1 MSKYI
6 ISRRDF
12 LKYSG
17 ASLFLAGVPIPGY
30 TKDKPPGNISVILL
44 EGGMDGLTAVPPIG
58 DPNLIAMRKTITPK
72 DFLKLNSFFG
82 LHPSLPNFSRLMA
95 KNNASVVHATSFPYI
110 KRSHFEGQNLMEGG
124 GLSPF
129 AEKTGWLGRS
139 LDLAQVPGKALSLD
153 MPLILRG
160 YKDNDNFYPA
170 SIKNSNALISN
181 LINLI
186 SMAHSKDEAEIFS
199 KLSKKSSQASLT
211 PRDPVSLAKYAG
223 NEMSKENGPIASVI
237 RIGQFDTHANQV
249 SDDGYDKNGNHA
261 KRLEIVDDVIA
272 GYREGLGD
280 AWNRSIILT
289 LTEFG
294 RTVAVNGTRGTEHG
308 YGSAGLLAGGTISKS
323 RIIAEWPGLS
333 KKEQFEGRDLM
344 ATIDYRSVCAACIE
358 RSLGLDHDRIA
369 SEVFFTP
376 KLPRVYDYIFS

>member
-1 MSKYI
+1 MSKYK

-12 LKYSG
+12 LKFSG

-44 EGGMDGLTAVPPIG
+44 EGGMDGLTAVPPYG
-58 DPNLIAMRKTITPK
+58 DPNLITMRQKITPK
-72 DFLKLNSFFG
+72 DFTKINSFFG
-82 LHPSLPNFSRLMA
+82 LHPSLPEFSRLMA
-95 KNNASVVHATSFPYI
+95 RNNASVVHATSFPYI

-160 YKDNDNFYPA
+160 NEDIDNFYPA
-170 SIKNSNALISN
+170 SIKNSTLNNN

-186 SMAHSKDEAEIFS
+186 SMVHSKDEAEIFS
-199 KLSKKSSQASLT
+199 KLSKKSIKPSLV
-211 PRDPVSLAKYAG
+211 PRDPVSLAEYAG
-223 NEMSKENGPIASVI
+223 KEMSKENGPIASVI
-237 RIGQFDTHANQV
+237 RIGKFDTHANQV
-249 SDDGYDKNGNHA
+249 SDDGNDRNGNHA
-261 KRLEIVDDVIA
+261 RQLEIVDDVIA

-280 AWNRSIILT
+280 AWDRSIILT

-308 YGSAGLLAGGTISKS
+308 YGGAGLLAGGTISKS
-323 RIIAEWPGLS
+323 RIIAQWPGLS
-333 KKEQFEGRDLM
+333 KKEQFESRDLM

>member
-1 MSKYI
+1 
-6 ISRRDF
+6 
-12 LKYSG
+12 
-17 ASLFLAGVPIPGY
+17 LFLAGVPIPGY
-30 TKDKPPGNISVILL
+30 TKDRPPGNISVILL
-44 EGGMDGLTAVPPIG
+44 EGGMDGLTAVPPYG
-58 DPNLIAMRKTITPK
+58 DPNLITMRQKITPK
-72 DFLKLNSFFG
+72 DFTKINSFFG
-82 LHPSLPNFSRLMA
+82 LHPSLPNFTKLMA
-95 KNNASVVHATSFPYI
+95 RNNASVVHATSFPYI

-139 LDLAQVPGKALSLD
+139 LDLAKVPGQALSLD

-160 YKDNDNFYPA
+160 NKDIDNFYPA
-170 SIKNSNALISN
+170 SIKNSTLESN

-186 SMAHSKDEAEIFS
+186 SMSHSKDEAEIFS
-199 KLSKKSSQASLT
+199 KLSKKSTKPSLV
-211 PRDPVSLAKYAG
+211 PRDPVSLAEYAG
-223 NEMSKENGPIASVI
+223 REMSKESGPIASVI
-237 RIGQFDTHANQV
+237 RIGQFDTHANQI
-249 SDDGYDKNGNHA
+249 SDDGNDKNGSHA

-272 GYREGLGD
+272 GYRDGLGD
-280 AWNRSIILT
+280 AWDRSIILT

-294 RTVAVNGTRGTEHG
+294 RTVAVNGSRGTEHG
-308 YGSAGLLAGGTISKS
+308 YGGAGLLAGGTISKS
-323 RIIAEWPGLS
+323 RIIAQWPGLS

>member
-1 MSKYI
+1 VSKYK

-12 LKYSG
+12 LKFSG

-44 EGGMDGLTAVPPIG
+44 EGGMDGLTAVPPYG
-58 DPNLIAMRKTITPK
+58 DPNLMKMRQKISPTSFK
-72 DFLKLNSFFG
+72 KVNSFFG
-82 LHPSLPNFSRLMA
+82 LHPSLRNFASLMA
-95 KNNASVVHATSFPYI
+95 SNNASVIHATSFPYI
-110 KRSHFEGQNLMEGG
+110 KRSHFEGQNLMQGAG
-124 GLSPF
+124 HSPF
-129 AEKTGWLGRS
+129 SEKTGWLGRA
-139 LDLAQVPGKALSLD
+139 LELAKMPGNALSLD

-160 YKDNDNFYPA
+160 NEDNDNFYPA
-170 SIKNSNALISN
+170 NIKNSSIKRSLIDLISK
-181 LINLI
+181 
-186 SMAHSKDEAEIFS
+186 AHNNDEAEIFS
-199 KLSKKSSQASLT
+199 KLSLKASNAYKV
-211 PRDPVSLAKYAG
+211 PRDPVSLAEYAG
-223 NEMSKENGPIASVI
+223 KEMSKENGPIASVI

-249 SDDGYDKNGNHA
+249 SEDGNDMNGAHA
-261 KRLEIVDDVIA
+261 RRLEIVDDVFA
-272 GYREGLGD
+272 GYRRGLGD
-280 AWNRSIILT
+280 AWDRSIILT

-308 YGSAGLLAGGTISKS
+308 YGTAGLLAGGAISKG
-323 RIIAEWPGLS
+323 RVIAQWPGLS

-376 KLPRVYDYIFS
+376 KLPRLYDYIFS

>member
-1 MSKYI
+1 MSKYK

-44 EGGMDGLTAVPPIG
+44 EGGMDGLTAVPPYG
-58 DPNLIAMRKTITPK
+58 DPNLITMRQKITPK
-72 DFLKLNSFFG
+72 DFTKINSFFG
-82 LHPSLPNFSRLMA
+82 LHPSLPEFSRLMA
-95 KNNASVVHATSFPYI
+95 RNNASVVHATSFPYI

-160 YKDNDNFYPA
+160 NEDIDNFYPA
-170 SIKNSNALISN
+170 SIKNSTLNNN

-186 SMAHSKDEAEIFS
+186 SMVHSKDEAEIFS
-199 KLSKKSSQASLT
+199 KLSKKSIKPSLV
-211 PRDPVSLAKYAG
+211 PRDPVSLAEYAG
-223 NEMSKENGPIASVI
+223 KEMSKENGPIASVI
-237 RIGQFDTHANQV
+237 RIGKFDTHANQV
-249 SDDGYDKNGNHA
+249 SDDGNDRNGNHA
-261 KRLEIVDDVIA
+261 RQLEIVDDVIA

-280 AWNRSIILT
+280 AWDRSIILT

-308 YGSAGLLAGGTISKS
+308 YGGAGLLAGGTISKS
-323 RIIAEWPGLS
+323 RIIAQWPGLS
-333 KKEQFEGRDLM
+333 KKEQFESRDLM

-358 RSLGLDHDRIA
+358 RSLGIDHDRIA

>member
-1 MSKYI
+1 MSKYK

-12 LKYSG
+12 LKFSG

-30 TKDKPPGNISVILL
+30 TKDRPPGNISVILL
-44 EGGMDGLTAVPPIG
+44 EGGMDGLTAVPPYG
-58 DPNLIAMRKTITPK
+58 DPNLITMRQKITPK
-72 DFLKLNSFFG
+72 DFKKVNSFFG
-82 LHPSLPNFSRLMA
+82 LHPSLPNFTKLMA
-95 KNNASVVHATSFPYI
+95 RNNASVVHATSFPYI

-129 AEKTGWLGRS
+129 SEKTGWLGRS
-139 LDLAQVPGKALSLD
+139 LDLAQVPGQALSLD

-160 YKDNDNFYPA
+160 NKDIDNYYPA
-170 SIKNSNALISN
+170 NIKNSTIESN

-186 SMAHSKDEAEIFS
+186 SMAHSNNEAEIFS
-199 KLSKKSSQASLT
+199 KVSKKPAT
-211 PRDPVSLAKYAG
+211 RRPRDPVSLAIYAG
-223 NEMSKENGPIASVI
+223 REMSKKNGPIASVI
-237 RIGQFDTHANQV
+237 RIGQFDTHANQI
-249 SDDGYDKNGNHA
+249 SQDGNDKNGSHA
-261 KRLEIVDDVIA
+261 RRLEIVDDVIA
-272 GYREGLGD
+272 GYRDGLGD
-280 AWNRSIILT
+280 AWDRSIILT

-294 RTVAVNGTRGTEHG
+294 RTVSANGTRGTEHG
-308 YGSAGLLAGGTISKS
+308 YGSAGLLAGGTISKG
-323 RIIAEWPGLS
+323 RIIALWPGLS

-369 SEVFFTP
+369 SDVFFTP

>member
-1 MSKYI
+1 VSKYK

-44 EGGMDGLTAVPPIG
+44 EGGMDGLTAVPPYG
-58 DPNLIAMRKTITPK
+58 DPNLITMRQKITPK
-72 DFLKLNSFFG
+72 DFTKINSFFG
-82 LHPSLPNFSRLMA
+82 LHPSLPEFSRLMA
-95 KNNASVVHATSFPYI
+95 RNNASVVHATSFPYI

-160 YKDNDNFYPA
+160 NEDIDNFYPA
-170 SIKNSNALISN
+170 SIKNSTLNNN

-186 SMAHSKDEAEIFS
+186 SMVHSKDEAEIFS
-199 KLSKKSSQASLT
+199 KLSKKSIKPSLV
-211 PRDPVSLAKYAG
+211 PRDPVSLAEYAG
-223 NEMSKENGPIASVI
+223 KEMSKENGPIASVI
-237 RIGQFDTHANQV
+237 RIGKFDTHANQV
-249 SDDGYDKNGNHA
+249 SDDGNDRNGNHA
-261 KRLEIVDDVIA
+261 RQLEIVDDVIA

-280 AWNRSIILT
+280 AWDRSIILT

-308 YGSAGLLAGGTISKS
+308 YGGAGLLAGGTISKS
-323 RIIAEWPGLS
+323 RIIAQWPGLS
-333 KKEQFEGRDLM
+333 KKEQFESRDLM

-358 RSLGLDHDRIA
+358 RSLGIDHDRIA

>member
-1 MSKYI
+1 M
-6 ISRRDF
+6 
-12 LKYSG
+12 
-17 ASLFLAGVPIPGY
+17 FLAGVPIPGY

-44 EGGMDGLTAVPPIG
+44 EGGMDGLTAVPPYG
-58 DPNLIAMRKTITPK
+58 DPNLITMRQKITPK
-72 DFLKLNSFFG
+72 DFKKVNSFFG

-124 GLSPF
+124 GLNPF

-153 MPLILRG
+153 LPLILRG
-160 YKDNDNFYPA
+160 NKNVDNFYPA
-170 SIKNSNALISN
+170 NIKNSTLKSN

-186 SMAHSKDEAEIFS
+186 SKAHSKDEAEIFS
-199 KLSKKSSQASLT
+199 KLSKKDLRASRI

-223 NEMSKENGPIASVI
+223 KEMSRENGPIASVI
-237 RIGQFDTHANQV
+237 RISQFDTHANQI
-249 SDDGYDKNGNHA
+249 SEDGNDKNGRHA
-261 KRLEIVDDVIA
+261 RRLEIVDDVIA

-280 AWNRSIILT
+280 AWGRSIILT

-294 RTVAVNGTRGTEHG
+294 RTVAGNGTRGTEHG
-308 YGSAGLLAGGTISKS
+308 YGTAGLLAGGTISKG
-323 RIIAEWPGLS
+323 RIIAQWPGLS
-333 KKEQFEGRDLM
+333 KKEQFESRDLM

-376 KLPRVYDYIFS
+376 KLPRLYDYIFS

>member
-1 MSKYI
+1 M
-6 ISRRDF
+6 
-12 LKYSG
+12 
-17 ASLFLAGVPIPGY
+17 FLAGVPIPGY
-30 TKDKPPGNISVILL
+30 TKDRPPGNISVILL
-44 EGGMDGLTAVPPIG
+44 EGGMDGLTAVPPYG
-58 DPNLIAMRKTITPK
+58 DPNLITMRQKITPK
-72 DFLKLNSFFG
+72 DFKKVNSFFG
-82 LHPSLPNFSRLMA
+82 LHPSLPNFTRLMA
-95 KNNASVVHATSFPYI
+95 RNNASVVHATSFPYI

-124 GLSPF
+124 GLNPF

-139 LDLAQVPGKALSLD
+139 LDLAQVPGQALSLD

-160 YKDNDNFYPA
+160 NKDIDNYYPA
-170 SIKNSNALISN
+170 NIKNSAIESN

-186 SMAHSKDEAEIFS
+186 SMAHSNNEAEIFS
-199 KLSKKSSQASLT
+199 KVSKKPAT
-211 PRDPVSLAKYAG
+211 RRPRDPVSLAIYAG
-223 NEMSKENGPIASVI
+223 REMSKENGPIASVI

-249 SDDGYDKNGNHA
+249 STDGNDKNGSHA
-261 KRLEIVDDVIA
+261 RRLEIVDDVIA
-272 GYREGLGD
+272 GYRDGLGD
-280 AWNRSIILT
+280 AWDRSIILT

-294 RTVAVNGTRGTEHG
+294 RTVAVNGSRGTEHG
-308 YGSAGLLAGGTISKS
+308 YGTAGLLAGGTISKG
-323 RIIAEWPGLS
+323 RIIALWPGLS